1 MKTLNTNGLR
11 ALKVVH
17 LICAIIWIGSA
28 IVMNLLRLLVNVD
41 NAAGMY
47 YMAEILEA
55 IDMQIL
61 VPGAVGCLLTGIVY
75 GFFTKWGFFKHRWIT
90 VKWILTIFMISVGT
104 FCMGP
109 LIEENVVIGFFQYLQ
124 FLIFFLFKHKRNHID
139 IIINKIFFD
148 MIAKQ
153 ARKTHNQRIRIM
165 LSGPCFQ
172 IISVQTIWLNT
183 ISNTTSPS

>member
-109 LIEENVVIGFFQYLQ
+109 LIEENVVIGKALMEGAGDAALYNANVSTSGSLGLMQLTL
-124 FLIFFLFKHKRNHID
+124 LIIVL
-139 IIINKIFFD
+139 
-148 MIAKQ
+148 
-153 ARKTHNQRIRIM
+153 
-165 LSGPCFQ
+165 
-172 IISVQTIWLNT
+172 IISVWKPWKKK
-183 ISNTTSPS
+183 ISK

>member
-61 VPGAVGCLLTGIVY
+61 VPGGCGLPAHGHCVWIFHKMGI
-75 GFFTKWGFFKHRWIT
+75 
-90 VKWILTIFMISVGT
+90 
-104 FCMGP
+104 
-109 LIEENVVIGFFQYLQ
+109 LQ
-124 FLIFFLFKHKRNHID
+124 ASLD
-139 IIINKIFFD
+139 Y
-148 MIAKQ
+148 
-153 ARKTHNQRIRIM
+153 
-165 LSGPCFQ
+165 C
-172 IISVQTIWLNT
+172 
-183 ISNTTSPS
+183 